1 LVEISLKINDAFK
14 EITKIP
20 KTITPLSVDQLFL
33 KEDIFSKTEM
43 WHGMFINAILIQFT
57 VQYGV
62 RLVIFLPRKMSN
74 SSY

>member
-1 LVEISLKINDAFK
+1 M
-14 EITKIP
+14 
-20 KTITPLSVDQLFL
+20 PLSVDQLFL